1 MQNREDRVEPTRS
14 IDPATKDCNIAA
26 AQAFSGAVLKVRR
39 TLILVSRFDTRGRA
53 ELNFPRSSE
62 WRVIM
67 IRNSA
72 KIVSDALSLPPRS
85 RAKLAERLLESL
97 EDPKQK
103 EIDRLWADEVED
115 RIDAYERGEL
125 KAIPGQE
132 VFRRLKP
139 RKKK

>member
-1 MQNREDRVEPTRS
+1 
-14 IDPATKDCNIAA
+14 
-26 AQAFSGAVLKVRR
+26 
-39 TLILVSRFDTRGRA
+39 
-53 ELNFPRSSE
+53 
-62 WRVIM
+62 M

-97 EDPKQK
+97 DDSTQK
-103 EIDRLWADEVED
+103 EIDRLWADEVEG

-125 KAIPGQE
+125 KGIPGEE